1 MADRSDDIKQLF
13 AHLGLNPGDY
23 QELRGR
29 TRVGT
34 PAEAA
39 AVASKIEPFMPVA
52 APVAAAPPS
61 AVQPVV
67 SAPPRAAAVIPKPP
81 VILPPPVGQS
91 ASTQPPAPEASQ
103 RWSLLQAAGRTPPQ
117 VAQISPV
124 PVARPAPPQESVIP
138 VVQKPPVPLTRSV
151 DLSDLPTMPP
161 MEERPTQALFAELQ
175 RVSQRRS
182 SANFSATDWAQN
194 AAKPVEAATPP
205 SSGLMA
211 LPVRDKAMVAP
222 PATSPMAA
230 ASVSPAAPVRP
241 PVPVVVS
248 RPVPTYQAVTPPAF
262 AAGQTG
268 DSLVGTFKRL
278 VQPARQPSQA
288 SGRLRLNYGKRGHAA
303 APSNPSQIREENLG
317 DVFSRI
323 STPPRAR

>member
-34 PAEAA
+34 PVEAA
-39 AVASKIEPFMPVA
+39 AVASKIEPFMPP
-52 APVAAAPPS
+52 PVPP
-61 AVQPVV
+61 A
-67 SAPPRAAAVIPKPP
+67 AAAVTPKPQVAMP
-81 VILPPPVGQS
+81 PLPPAPP
-91 ASTQPPAPEASQ
+91 AAAQPPAAEASQ

-124 PVARPAPPQESVIP
+124 PVVRPAVPQETPMP
-138 VVQKPPVPLTRSV
+138 VVQKPPAPLTRSV

-175 RVSQRRS
+175 RVSQRRT

-194 AAKPVEAATPP
+194 AAKPVVQADPAIAPAAPASMPLTAPAKP
-205 SSGLMA
+205 A
-211 LPVRDKAMVAP
+211 VVAAP
-222 PATSPMAA
+222 PAP
-230 ASVSPAAPVRP
+230 VAAPRP
-241 PVPVVVS
+241 HPTHQAVTPP
-248 RPVPTYQAVTPPAF
+248 RPMPTYQAVTPPVAS
-262 AAGQTG
+262 GQG
-268 DSLVGTFKRL
+268 RDSLSGTFKRL
-278 VQPARQPSQA
+278 VQPVRQSAPQA

-303 APSNPSQIREENLG
+303 VPSNPSQIREENLG
-317 DVFSRI
+317 DVFNRI
-323 STPPRAR
+323 SAPPRAR